1 MQTRAVLGDGV
12 GQAQVQGVTNQRV
25 PNAHFVEV
33 GHRFGEV
40 SKVAQVEVVTRVHSE
55 PGFVSPGGRLGIR
68 RCRLTSFFEVLNGE
82 RFGVQ
87 FDALCSD
94 VGRRSDLGFV
104 RLHEQRCPNA
114 GSFERI
120 QDRTEHVAVFSDRPT
135 RVAGQHIRR
144 VGNKRHLLW
153 LYVADHRHK
162 VVAWIA
168 FDVEFG
174 VDDLP
179 QIAHVLVRDVTRIWP
194 RMDRNAVRAKRLN
207 ALCGQD
213 HVGFVSATGVAQGG
227 DFVDVDA
234 EACHPYLWVV
244 TRKYAMRAQRILS
257 LDLPVLALTDQVARA
272 LDVMDE
278 FKLMHLPVVEED
290 AYKGTV
296 SEDALLEMDPS
307 AVIAEAP
314 MTEDAIAPD
323 LHVYDIVARMGWAD
337 VDVLPVV
344 HEGLYRGAVDR
355 AAVLRFLAKRAGWGF
370 PGSSIVLEVLP
381 KDLSPAELMRIVEA
395 DGAQI
400 TSFNVSSVEDS
411 EFLEVTFKVNTEE
424 IESLL
429 STLRRHEFTVQ
440 SFYNA
445 PELEDEMRARF
456 DAFMRF
462 LEP

>member
-1 MQTRAVLGDGV
+1 
-12 GQAQVQGVTNQRV
+12 
-25 PNAHFVEV
+25 
-33 GHRFGEV
+33 
-40 SKVAQVEVVTRVHSE
+40 
-55 PGFVSPGGRLGIR
+55 
-68 RCRLTSFFEVLNGE
+68 
-82 RFGVQ
+82 
-87 FDALCSD
+87 
-94 VGRRSDLGFV
+94 
-104 RLHEQRCPNA
+104 
-114 GSFERI
+114 
-120 QDRTEHVAVFSDRPT
+120 
-135 RVAGQHIRR
+135 
-144 VGNKRHLLW
+144 
-153 LYVADHRHK
+153 
-162 VVAWIA
+162 
-168 FDVEFG
+168 
-174 VDDLP
+174 
-179 QIAHVLVRDVTRIWP
+179 
-194 RMDRNAVRAKRLN
+194 
-207 ALCGQD
+207 
-213 HVGFVSATGVAQGG
+213 
-227 DFVDVDA
+227 
-234 EACHPYLWVV
+234 
-244 TRKYAMRAQRILS
+244 MRAQRILS

-278 FKLMHLPVVEED
+278 FKLMNLPVVEED
-290 AYKGTV
+290 VYKGTV
-296 SEDALLEMDPS
+296 SEDALLEMDP
-307 AVIAEAP
+307 AALIAEVP
-314 MTEDAIAPD
+314 MSQDAIVPD

-355 AAVLRFLAKRAGWGF
+355 SAVLRFLAKRAGWGF

-400 TSFNVSSVEDS
+400 TSFNVASVEDS